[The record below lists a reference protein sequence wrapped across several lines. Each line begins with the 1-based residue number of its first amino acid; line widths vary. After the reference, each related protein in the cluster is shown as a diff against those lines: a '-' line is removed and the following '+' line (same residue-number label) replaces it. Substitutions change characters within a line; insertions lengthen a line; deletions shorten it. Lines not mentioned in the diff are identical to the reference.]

1 LLSTFNFPKENT
13 NTTTMTQFI
22 PSFPNNNTNNS
33 NNSNN
38 NLNGFNFNNFNQPNQ
53 SDDFFSSGFSKST
66 TFNFSG
72 FNNNLA
78 FKKKEEE
85 IFVDLKEKVVFCY
98 KFTSGNNMVNAM
110 GKGYLGLK
118 TKGPTITNKDFSISF
133 KTDKINDSNYIQ
145 NDFNKNMVKVDN
157 LNYKIHFSFFKNSE
171 PLLNYILNPNTL
183 AENRILEPQI
193 GGEKN
198 ELKYHFYYNQNV
210 KKEILRI
217 EICIAYKANLENP
230 KMTTSD
236 GVITIN
242 NNNTITVIY
251 NKKIDEG
258 KIDFPSNVNVFAL
271 VGKITITV
279 HLNED
284 VISEMKVEIKDNNNQ
299 KVLKPKIE
307 TQISYDFS

>member
-1 LLSTFNFPKENT
+1 
-13 NTTTMTQFI
+13 MTQFI